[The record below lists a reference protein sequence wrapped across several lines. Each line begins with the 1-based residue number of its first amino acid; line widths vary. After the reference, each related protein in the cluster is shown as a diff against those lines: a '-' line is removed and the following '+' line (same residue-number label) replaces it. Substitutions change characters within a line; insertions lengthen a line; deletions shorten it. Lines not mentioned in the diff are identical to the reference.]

1 MNQQSQVAF
10 YVKCVSMTLFD
21 IVWIGH
27 TSATYFND
35 ITVLLT
41 TFKPSHPIVH
51 YDDTGD
57 KVWTI
62 LPVSRT

>member
-10 YVKCVSMTLFD
+10 YVECVSMTLFD
-21 IVWIGH
+21 IVWIGQ

-35 ITVLLT
+35 MTMLLS

-57 KVWTI
+57 KA
-62 LPVSRT
+62 